1 MVEAV
6 DQILG
11 VQELMNAT
19 GEKSS
24 EIMDSVEM
32 GKVDTVINNYGSD
45 KSSLIAILQ
54 DAQAEYGYLPQE
66 VLRHVAERLGI
77 PLIQVF
83 GVATFFRAF
92 RLKPKGRYLVRV
104 CLGTACHVRGA
115 PSVLEETERRLSVK
129 AGGTTDDG
137 LFTLETVNCLGC
149 CALGPVT
156 VVDDEYIGQMTATKV
171 ASLLKKYAKKSKG

>member
-1 MVEAV
+1 MNETRDKNSETLGIVE
-6 DQILG
+6 L
-11 VQELMNAT
+11 
-19 GEKSS
+19 
-24 EIMDSVEM
+24 
-32 GKVDTVINNYGSD
+32 GKVDAIINNYGSD

-66 VLRHVAERLGI
+66 VMRRVATNLGI

-92 RLKPKGRYLVRV
+92 RLTPKGRFLVRV

-115 PSVLEETERRLSVK
+115 PSVLEETERRLKVK

-149 CALGPVT
+149 CALGPVA
-156 VVDDEYIGQMTATKV
+156 VVGDEYVGQMKATKV
-171 ASLLKKYAKKSKG
+171 APLIKKYAKKSKG